1 MRILLNGEA
10 CECES
15 GTSVADLLV
24 RAGLA
29 DRKVAVEINRVIV
42 PRSQHTA
49 RKLADDDRVEIVQAI
64 GGG

>member
-1 MRILLNGEA
+1 MRILLNGEGH
-10 CECES
+10 ECET

-24 RAGLA
+24 LAGLA

-42 PRSQHTA
+42 PRSQHTT
-49 RKLADDDRVEIVQAI
+49 RKLAADDRIEIVQAL